1 VRSTIIV
8 VAALVAIAACS
19 KDSSTSGAN
28 TAPNASATTASTTSS
43 PQQNV
48 QWSPAPP
55 MFPPGAEIAVLQGD
69 PSKAEP
75 FTVLLRF
82 PNGYKIPPH
91 THPTTE
97 NVTVLTGTFLA
108 GMGTQFV
115 ESTMQAFGRDEFI
128 SVPAGHAHYAMARNN
143 QRNRVR
149 GTGSSDRADGF
160 GIADLAR
167 HFTVAFCLPRRDVAQ
182 RLPDFPLECGVMDVQ
197 RDVAGGSSA
206 TARWDSHR

>member
-1 VRSTIIV
+1 VRSNIIV

-28 TAPNASATTASTTSS
+28 TAPNASATTASTAAS

-75 FTVLLRF
+75 FTVRLRF

-97 NVTVLTGTFLA
+97 NVTVLSGTFLA

-128 SVPAGHAHYAMARNN
+128 SVPAEHAHYAMA
-143 QRNRVR
+143 QGLTVIQLH
-149 GTGSSDRADGF
+149 GVGP
-160 GIADLAR
+160 
-167 HFTVAFCLPRRDVAQ
+167 VAFTYINPADDPRR
-182 RLPDFPLECGVMDVQ
+182 
-197 RDVAGGSSA
+197 
-206 TARWDSHR
+206 